1 MAYTAKTWVTGE
13 VIQAVDL
20 NHAEQGIAT
29 AQRGVDALSAP
40 GAIGTSNLA
49 NASVTNAKLDQE
61 AVDTDNIRNGAIT
74 TPLIYDGSVTSAKLD
89 PNIIITNAQIDALF

>member
-1 MAYTAKTWVTGE
+1 MAYTKKTWVTGE
-13 VIQAVDL
+13 TIQAADL
-20 NHAEQGIAT
+20 NHLES
-29 AQRGVDALSAP
+29 GVEAISAN
-40 GAIGTSNLA
+40 GAIGTTNLA

-74 TPLIYDGSVTSAKLD
+74 TPLIYDGAVTAAKLD